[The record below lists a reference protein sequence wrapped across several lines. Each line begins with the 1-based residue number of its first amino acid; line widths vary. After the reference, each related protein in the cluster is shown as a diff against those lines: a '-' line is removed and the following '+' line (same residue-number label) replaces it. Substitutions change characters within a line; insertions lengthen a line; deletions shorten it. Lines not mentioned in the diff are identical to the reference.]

1 MQNKIGYHTCS
12 DAGGKHSQ
20 VYEEITIANMGEE
33 TVEASVVQSVT
44 TYDHAT
50 DTVTSGSTVPEVE
63 ETEQPA
69 EQSAEIPQEDVEE
82 PEEPAEEPE
91 EPAEEQEE
99 EQAEEQ
105 AEEPAEEMPQEDVE
119 EAEEQPAEAEEVEE

>member
-33 TVEASVVQSVT
+33 TVAASVVQSVT

-82 PEEPAEEPE
+82 PAEEP
-91 EPAEEQEE
+91 
-99 EQAEEQ
+99 AEEQ
-105 AEEPAEEMPQEDVE
+105 AEEPAEEPAEEQAEEPAEEIPQENVE

>member
-12 DAGGKHSQ
+12 DTGGKHSQ

-50 DTVTSGSTVPEVE
+50 DTVTSGSSVPEAE
-63 ETEQPA
+63 EAEQA
-69 EQSAEIPQEDVEE
+69 VEQSAEIPPEDI
-82 PEEPAEEPE
+82 EEPAEEP
-91 EPAEEQEE
+91 AEEQAEE
-99 EQAEEQ
+99 PAEEQ

-119 EAEEQPAEAEEVEE
+119 EVEEQPAEAEEVEE

>member
-20 VYEEITIANMGEE
+20 VYEEITISNMGEE

-50 DTVTSGSTVPEVE
+50 DTVTSGSTVPEAE
-63 ETEQPA
+63 EAEQAA

-82 PEEPAEEPE
+82 PAEEPTEEPA
-91 EPAEEQEE
+91 
-99 EQAEEQ
+99 
-105 AEEPAEEMPQEDVE
+105 EDVE

>member
-12 DAGGKHSQ
+12 DTGGKHSQ
-20 VYEEITIANMGEE
+20 VYEEITITNMGEE

-50 DTVTSGSTVPEVE
+50 DTVTSGSTVPEAE
-63 ETEQPA
+63 EAEQAA
-69 EQSAEIPQEDVEE
+69 EQSAEIPQEDIEE
-82 PEEPAEEPE
+82 P
-91 EPAEEQEE
+91 
-99 EQAEEQ
+99 AEEQ
-105 AEEPAEEMPQEDVE
+105 AEEPLEEVE

>member
-50 DTVTSGSTVPEVE
+50 DTVISGSTVPEAE
-63 ETEQPA
+63 EAEQAA
-69 EQSAEIPQEDVEE
+69 EQSAEIPPEDI
-82 PEEPAEEPE
+82 EEPAEEPAE
-91 EPAEEQEE
+91 EPMEEP
-99 EQAEEQ
+99 

>member
-1 MQNKIGYHTCS
+1 MQNKIGYHTCR
-12 DAGGKHSQ
+12 DEGGKHSQ
-20 VYEEITIANMGEE
+20 VYEEITITNMGEE

-63 ETEQPA
+63 EAEEQSE

-82 PEEPAEEPE
+82 PEEP
-91 EPAEEQEE
+91 
-99 EQAEEQ
+99 AEEQ

>member
-12 DAGGKHSQ
+12 EEGGKHSQ
-20 VYEEITIANMGEE
+20 VYEEITITNMGEE
-33 TVEASVVQSVT
+33 TVEQSVT

-50 DTVTSGSTVPEVE
+50 DTVTSGSTVPEAE
-63 ETEQPA
+63 EAEQA
-69 EQSAEIPQEDVEE
+69 SEQSAEIPQEDVEE
-82 PEEPAEEPE
+82 PEEPAEE
-91 EPAEEQEE
+91 QE

-119 EAEEQPAEAEEVEE
+119 EAEEQTAEAGEVEE

>member
-20 VYEEITIANMGEE
+20 VYEEITISNMGEE
-33 TVEASVVQSVT
+33 TVEVSVVQSVT

-63 ETEQPA
+63 EAEEQA
-69 EQSAEIPQEDVEE
+69 EEQSAEIPQEDVEE
-82 PEEPAEEPE
+82 
-91 EPAEEQEE
+91 
-99 EQAEEQ
+99 
-105 AEEPAEEMPQEDVE
+105 
-119 EAEEQPAEAEEVEE
+119 AEEQPADAEEVEE

>member
-1 MQNKIGYHTCS
+1 MQNKIGYHTCR
-12 DAGGKHSQ
+12 DTGGKHSQ
-20 VYEEITIANMGEE
+20 VYEEITITNMGED
-33 TVEASVVQSVT
+33 TVAASVVQSVT

-50 DTVTSGSTVPEVE
+50 DTVTSGNAVPEVE
-63 ETEQPA
+63 EAEQAA

-82 PEEPAEEPE
+82 PEEPA
-91 EPAEEQEE
+91 E

-119 EAEEQPAEAEEVEE
+119 EAEKNSPQKRRR

>member
-1 MQNKIGYHTCS
+1 MQNKIGYHTCI
-12 DAGGKHSQ
+12 DTGGKHSQ
-20 VYEEITIANMGEE
+20 VYEEITITNMGEE

-50 DTVTSGSTVPEVE
+50 DTVTSGGTVPEVE
-63 ETEQPA
+63 EAEQSA
-69 EQSAEIPQEDVEE
+69 EQSAEIPQEDI
-82 PEEPAEEPE
+82 EEPE

-105 AEEPAEEMPQEDVE
+105 AEEPAEEMPPEDVE
-119 EAEEQPAEAEEVEE
+119 EAEEQPADAEEVEE

>member
-12 DAGGKHSQ
+12 DEGGKHSQ
-20 VYEEITIANMGEE
+20 VYDEITITNMGEE
-33 TVEASVVQSVT
+33 TVAASVVQSVT

-63 ETEQPA
+63 EAEQSS

-82 PEEPAEEPE
+82 PEEPAEEQTE

-99 EQAEEQ
+99 QAEEMQ
-105 AEEPAEEMPQEDVE
+105 QEDVE

>member
-20 VYEEITIANMGEE
+20 VYEEITITNMGED

-50 DTVTSGSTVPEVE
+50 DTVTSGSIVPEAE
-63 ETEQPA
+63 EAEQAA
-69 EQSAEIPQEDVEE
+69 EQSAEIPQEDIEE
-82 PEEPAEEPE
+82 PK
-91 EPAEEQEE
+91 
-99 EQAEEQ
+99 EEQ
-105 AEEPAEEMPQEDVE
+105 AEEPAEEQ
-119 EAEEQPAEAEEVEE
+119 AEESAEETEEHPAEAEEVEE

>member
-12 DAGGKHSQ
+12 DTGGKHSQ
-20 VYEEITIANMGEE
+20 VYEEITITNMGEE

-63 ETEQPA
+63 EAEQA
-69 EQSAEIPQEDVEE
+69 EEQSAEVPQEDVEE
-82 PEEPAEEPE
+82 PAEEPAEEQAEEPAEEP
-91 EPAEEQEE
+91 
-99 EQAEEQ
+99 AEEQ